1 MRRHSLFVLLAIA
14 LLLPAWPTGSV
25 KAQGKGGGDSI
36 LPHSQTADTQAEGPE
51 KSKST
56 PPAKA
61 FPGLADV
68 VPQAAEL
75 IKNAAETKELISAL
89 TDTSIFDAQITEAEN
104 RQAKLREQL
113 SRMGDPEH
121 WDFNRLSD
129 ARVLVLQAKR
139 VPEALVPTIYSK
151 LTELESVRK
160 EWEKHQIHW
169 QEWKTF
175 MLAAQLE
182 PPVETFNKVQDTI
195 KDILVNTSNAAT
207 LLVAR
212 QERLSRLLDENLKLS
227 NPIETAL
234 TKLRKETFKKV
245 EPSFFSQ
252 EFRAQFNS
260 SLWSSLLDNFA
271 SAWETES
278 DFFSRHAWSILFRL
292 FMVFSIVQ
300 IFQAWRRSVPAT
312 GEWRT
317 LLDHPWSLGVFLAEF
332 LSSIIFPQAT
342 GLWRTLT
349 WCLFVF
355 SVSILF
361 SGLLEK
367 RRERIVVFLL
377 AVFVTVSGSLKAIS
391 LPTPLYRLYLAMV
404 TVAGIPL
411 LFLWARRETKTHLGR
426 LSKFSAG
433 LLIGTTLMVVALMAQ
448 IAGFAN
454 LADRLLLAASGS
466 VYIIIAAVLLL
477 RISSLGIEIV
487 LGQSLIARQ
496 HFVSR
501 YGPELNKRLKAIM
514 RIVIWCLALLYLL
527 QTWGIHGS
535 IGESFEK
542 LILFHV
548 TLGKLNLSLGIVVL
562 ALLVL
567 YLASTISWF
576 LRAVLK
582 AEVFPR
588 KQVDRG
594 AADAITRLLHYSL
607 ILIGFLLSMS
617 LIGFDLQS
625 FVVLGGALGIGV
637 GFGLQNIVN
646 NFLSGL
652 ILLFERPVKVGDM
665 VVVDNESGIV
675 RKIGLRS
682 TVIETFDQAEIFVPN
697 SQLISQKVTNW
708 TYSNA
713 VARLRI
719 AVGVAYGTDVER
731 VFSLLTDIARA
742 NPRILPNPAPLP
754 LLLGF
759 GESNL
764 NMELLVWLADVNE
777 RQLAQSELCQE
788 IAERFQEKGIE
799 IAFPQRDLR
808 LRSADDGI
816 LESVLQKPSLAKNEV
831 PEMERRQTKADG

>member
-1 MRRHSLFVLLAIA
+1 M
-14 LLLPAWPTGSV
+14 
-25 KAQGKGGGDSI
+25 
-36 LPHSQTADTQAEGPE
+36 
-51 KSKST
+51 
-56 PPAKA
+56 
-61 FPGLADV
+61 
-68 VPQAAEL
+68 
-75 IKNAAETKELISAL
+75 
-89 TDTSIFDAQITEAEN
+89 
-104 RQAKLREQL
+104 
-113 SRMGDPEH
+113 
-121 WDFNRLSD
+121 
-129 ARVLVLQAKR
+129 
-139 VPEALVPTIYSK
+139 
-151 LTELESVRK
+151 
-160 EWEKHQIHW
+160 
-169 QEWKTF
+169 
-175 MLAAQLE
+175 
-182 PPVETFNKVQDTI
+182 
-195 KDILVNTSNAAT
+195 
-207 LLVAR
+207 
-212 QERLSRLLDENLKLS
+212 
-227 NPIETAL
+227 
-234 TKLRKETFKKV
+234 
-245 EPSFFSQ
+245 
-252 EFRAQFNS
+252 
-260 SLWSSLLDNFA
+260 
-271 SAWETES
+271 
-278 DFFSRHAWSILFRL
+278 
-292 FMVFSIVQ
+292 
-300 IFQAWRRSVPAT
+300 
-312 GEWRT
+312 
-317 LLDHPWSLGVFLAEF
+317 
-332 LSSIIFPQAT
+332 
-342 GLWRTLT
+342 
-349 WCLFVF
+349 
-355 SVSILF
+355 
-361 SGLLEK
+361 
-367 RRERIVVFLL
+367 
-377 AVFVTVSGSLKAIS
+377 
-391 LPTPLYRLYLAMV
+391 
-404 TVAGIPL
+404 
-411 LFLWARRETKTHLGR
+411 
-426 LSKFSAG
+426 
-433 LLIGTTLMVVALMAQ
+433 
-448 IAGFAN
+448 
-454 LADRLLLAASGS
+454 
-466 VYIIIAAVLLL
+466 
-477 RISSLGIEIV
+477 
-487 LGQSLIARQ
+487 
-496 HFVSR
+496 
-501 YGPELNKRLKAIM
+501 
-514 RIVIWCLALLYLL
+514 

-535 IGESFEK
+535 IGESFER

-682 TVIETFDQAEIFVPN
+682 TVIETFDRAEIFVPN

-708 TYSNA
+708 THSNA

-764 NMELLVWLADVNE
+764 NVELLVWLADVNE

-808 LRSADDGI
+808 LRSADDGNSG
-816 LESVLQKPSLAKNEV
+816 ERPSETKP
-831 PEMERRQTKADG
+831 G

>member
-1 MRRHSLFVLLAIA
+1 
-14 LLLPAWPTGSV
+14 
-25 KAQGKGGGDSI
+25 
-36 LPHSQTADTQAEGPE
+36 
-51 KSKST
+51 
-56 PPAKA
+56 
-61 FPGLADV
+61 
-68 VPQAAEL
+68 
-75 IKNAAETKELISAL
+75 
-89 TDTSIFDAQITEAEN
+89 
-104 RQAKLREQL
+104 
-113 SRMGDPEH
+113 
-121 WDFNRLSD
+121 
-129 ARVLVLQAKR
+129 
-139 VPEALVPTIYSK
+139 
-151 LTELESVRK
+151 
-160 EWEKHQIHW
+160 
-169 QEWKTF
+169 
-175 MLAAQLE
+175 
-182 PPVETFNKVQDTI
+182 
-195 KDILVNTSNAAT
+195 
-207 LLVAR
+207 
-212 QERLSRLLDENLKLS
+212 
-227 NPIETAL
+227 
-234 TKLRKETFKKV
+234 
-245 EPSFFSQ
+245 
-252 EFRAQFNS
+252 
-260 SLWSSLLDNFA
+260 
-271 SAWETES
+271 
-278 DFFSRHAWSILFRL
+278 
-292 FMVFSIVQ
+292 
-300 IFQAWRRSVPAT
+300 
-312 GEWRT
+312 
-317 LLDHPWSLGVFLAEF
+317 
-332 LSSIIFPQAT
+332 
-342 GLWRTLT
+342 
-349 WCLFVF
+349 
-355 SVSILF
+355 
-361 SGLLEK
+361 
-367 RRERIVVFLL
+367 
-377 AVFVTVSGSLKAIS
+377 
-391 LPTPLYRLYLAMV
+391 
-404 TVAGIPL
+404 
-411 LFLWARRETKTHLGR
+411 
-426 LSKFSAG
+426 
-433 LLIGTTLMVVALMAQ
+433 
-448 IAGFAN
+448 
-454 LADRLLLAASGS
+454 
-466 VYIIIAAVLLL
+466 
-477 RISSLGIEIV
+477 
-487 LGQSLIARQ
+487 
-496 HFVSR
+496 VSR

-607 ILIGFLLSMS
+607 ILIGFLLSMR

-682 TVIETFDQAEIFVPN
+682 TVIETFDRAEIFVPN
-697 SQLISQKVTNW
+697 SLLISQKVSNW

-759 GESNL
+759 GESSL

-808 LRSADDGI
+808 LRSADEGI

-831 PEMERRQTKADG
+831 AEMKQRETKTDG